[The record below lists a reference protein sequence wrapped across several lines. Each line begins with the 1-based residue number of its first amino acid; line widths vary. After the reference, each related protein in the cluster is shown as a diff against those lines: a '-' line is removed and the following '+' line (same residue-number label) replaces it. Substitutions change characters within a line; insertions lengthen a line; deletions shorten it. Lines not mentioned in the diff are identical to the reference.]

1 MPRTADKKTNCACG
15 GSYFDSHRAK
25 HNQTKKHQ
33 KWDWKTRNQHEEQ
46 GDTLYQAPTTPPER
60 LDADGD
66 LREHIHESYI
76 KTYVDQAMRE
86 FELKIKSSEA
96 LTEIVLDILAVYIS
110 GNMRPDPPAPAST
123 N

>member
-1 MPRTADKKTNCACG
+1 MPRTVDDKNNCACG
-15 GSYFDSHRAK
+15 GTYLDSHRAK

-33 KWDWKTRNQHEEQ
+33 EWDRKTRNKQ
-46 GDTLYQAPTTPPER
+46 GSTLYQAATMPPER

-66 LREHIHESYI
+66 LREYMHESYI

-96 LTEIVLDILAVYIS
+96 LTEIVLDILAVYTS
-110 GNMRPDPPAPAST
+110 GNMRLDPPAPASA